1 MQPGTVADIW
11 ESCRRSLVLFFR
23 LGDAVKN
30 ISDCGV
36 WEHFEGRP
44 GNRMLPGGCSLPG
57 TFGRSV
63 ELSYLGENLHYA
75 GPYICDMDFAVIVGG
90 LCMGGCIGNIHCWDK
105 RTFQHNTSW
114 LVEKSDSMRLLAQA
128 LARLELCM
136 LFPEDI
142 LFLWIEPGLTDGFG
156 MSSGMRKA
164 LRKTVHIIK
173 ENLFRRGFLPET
185 AYRLSSIYQL
195 EVLGTTA

>member
-1 MQPGTVADIW
+1 
-11 ESCRRSLVLFFR
+11 LFH

-30 ISDCGV
+30 ISIVG
-36 WEHFEGRP
+36 F
-44 GNRMLPGGCSLPG
+44 GNIFKGDLGIGCYLMDALCQEPLG
-57 TFGRSV
+57 DTV

-75 GPYICDMDFAVIVGG
+75 GAYICDMDFAVIAGG
-90 LCMGGCIGNIHCWDK
+90 LCMGGCTGNIHCWDK
-105 RTFQHNTSW
+105 RTFQHNISW

-128 LARLELCM
+128 LARMELSM

-142 LFLWIEPGLTDGFG
+142 LFLWIEPGLTEGFG
-156 MSSGMRKA
+156 MSSEMRKA

-195 EVLGTTA
+195 EVLGTTV